1 MTTSCVTGA
10 TGFIGGRL
18 VRQLL
23 RRGDDVVCLVR
34 ASSNREP
41 LLAMAADL
49 PGTLR
54 FAVGD
59 VLDEDSLA
67 TAVQGVDV
75 VFHLAAMLK
84 APWHADFLR
93 TNAEGTGHVAK
104 ACAGRST
111 PPVLVAVSSIAAA
124 GPSPEGR
131 ARREDDPAAPISRYG
146 HSKRNGELAAE
157 AYAAQVPTTLV
168 RPPVVFGPHDTASLP
183 LFLGAA
189 RGIQLVPTLAEST
202 MSMVFVDDL
211 AWAIAAA
218 GAKGERLPPTPSAQ
232 PGVGVYFAAHDE
244 QPTVA
249 QVGRD
254 IGAALGR
261 DVRVLRVPSWLTLG
275 VGAAGEALARL
286 RDQPSIVNH
295 DKTVE
300 ATAGS
305 WTCSAA
311 KAHRDLGFAPP
322 RSLRERLGETA
333 LWYQEQG
340 WLR

>member
-23 RRGDDVVCLVR
+23 QRGDDVVCLVR
-34 ASSNREP
+34 ATSNREP

-49 PGTLR
+49 PGSLR

-59 VLDEDSLA
+59 VLDEASLRA
-67 TAVQGVDV
+67 AVQGVDAV
-75 VFHLAAMLK
+75 YHLAAMLK

-104 ACAGRST
+104 ACASRDT

-124 GPSPEGR
+124 GPSPDGR
-131 ARREDDPAAPISRYG
+131 ARREDDPAVPVSRYG

-157 AYAAQVPTTLV
+157 QYAANVPTTLV
-168 RPPVVFGPHDTASLP
+168 RPPVVFGPQDTASLP

-218 GAKGERLPPTPSAQ
+218 GAKGERLPADPSAA

-254 IGAALGR
+254 IGAALGK
-261 DVRVLRVPSWLTLG
+261 DVRVLHVPSWLTLG
-275 VGAAGEALARL
+275 VGAAGEAWARL
-286 RDQPSIVNH
+286 RDQPSIINH

-311 KAHRDLGFAPP
+311 KAQRELGFAPP
-322 RSLRERLGETA
+322 QSLRERLGETA
-333 LWYQEQG
+333 LWYQAQG